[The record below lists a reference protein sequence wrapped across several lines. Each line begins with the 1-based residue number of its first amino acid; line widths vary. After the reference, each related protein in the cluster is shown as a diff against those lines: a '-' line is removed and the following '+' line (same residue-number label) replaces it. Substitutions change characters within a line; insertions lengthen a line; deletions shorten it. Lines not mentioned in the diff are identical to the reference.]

1 MLVLLVLL
9 TKELSE
15 FYKNNSIRTIT
26 AKINLRNPQTHLL
39 MFMKKNPQTQEISGA
54 RAVVYSLM
62 AEGVDTIFGY
72 PGGAIMPIYN
82 ELLEKEVTIRHIL
95 TRHEQGAAHA
105 AQAYAQISKS
115 TGVCFATSGPG
126 ATNLIT
132 GIANAY
138 LDSVPVVFVTAQVP
152 SSLIGTDAFQETDIM
167 GISTP
172 ITKWNYQIKEAS
184 EIPGILSK
192 AFYIASTGRPG
203 PVLIDIT
210 KDALLAD
217 LSFSYEKCTWI
228 RSYNPHLPPVKPE
241 IIKEAARLIN
251 GAKKPMILAG
261 HGVLIANA
269 ENLLMAFAEKT
280 GIPVASTLLGLSA
293 FPANHPLSA
302 GILGM
307 HGNYSP
313 NVNTNEADLL
323 IAIGM
328 RFDDRVT
335 GKLSEYAKKAKII
348 HVEIDPAEINKN
360 VHVDLEINADAGD
373 TLRQL
378 LPLVNKTEHSEWVK
392 SFRILDK
399 QEQKQVIQKE
409 TKPCEG
415 KIRMGE
421 VIRIISEKTKGEAII
436 VTDVGQHQMAVARYY
451 QFNKPNHLITS
462 GGMGTMGFG
471 LPAAVGAKIANPDT
485 EIVSFSGDG
494 GFQMTIQELG
504 TIMQYKLPVKMV
516 ILNNHFLGMVRQWQ
530 DLFYKKRYAETR
542 MVSPDFIKVAAGY
555 GIDGA
560 SVSKREELEGSIDKM
575 LAGHGAFLLEV
586 EVEKE
591 GNIFPMIEPGKSVS
605 EIILKPSKQ

>member
-1 MLVLLVLL
+1 
-9 TKELSE
+9 
-15 FYKNNSIRTIT
+15 
-26 AKINLRNPQTHLL
+26 
-39 MFMKKNPQTQEISGA
+39 MFMKKNPKTQTMNGA
-54 RAVVYSLM
+54 KAVIYSLM
-62 AEGVDTIFGY
+62 EEGVETIFGY
-72 PGGAIMPIYN
+72 PGGAIMPIYD
-82 ELLEKEVTIRHIL
+82 EMLEKNVNIRHIL

-115 TGVCFATSGPG
+115 TSVCFATSGPG
-126 ATNLIT
+126 ATNLVT

-138 LDSVPVVFVTAQVP
+138 LDSVPVVFITAQVV

-167 GISTP
+167 GISAP
-172 ITKWNYQIKEAS
+172 VTKWNYQIKNAA
-184 EIPGILSK
+184 EIPGIISK
-192 AFYIASTGRPG
+192 AFYIASSGRPG

-228 RSYNPHLPPVKPE
+228 RSYNPNLPPVKQKTLE
-241 IIKEAARLIN
+241 EAAQMIN
-251 GAKKPMILAG
+251 ESRKPMILAG

-269 ENLLMAFAEKT
+269 EDSLITFAEKT

-293 FPANHPLSA
+293 FPGNHLLSA

-313 NVNTNEADLL
+313 NINTNEADLL

-335 GKLSEYAKKAKII
+335 GKLSEYAKNAKII
-348 HVEIDPAEINKN
+348 HIEIDPAEINKN
-360 VHVDLEINADAGD
+360 VFVDIEINADAGMA
-373 TLRQL
+373 LRQL
-378 LPLVNKTEHSEWVK
+378 LPLVNENNHPEWVS
-392 SFRILDK
+392 SFRKLDK
-399 QEQKQVIQKE
+399 QEQDMVIRKE
-409 TKPCEG
+409 IEPGTG
-415 KIRMGE
+415 RLRMGE
-421 VIRIISEKTKGEAII
+421 VIRIISEKTKGEAIV

-471 LPAAVGAKIANPDT
+471 MPAAIGAKFANPNT
-485 EIVSFSGDG
+485 EVISFSGDG

-504 TIMQYKLPVKMV
+504 TIQQYKLPIKMV

-530 DLFYKKRYAETR
+530 DLFYEKRYAQTH
-542 MVSPDFIKVAAGY
+542 MISPDYIKVAEGY
-555 GIDGA
+555 GISGE
-560 SVSKREELEGSIDKM
+560 SVFEREKLEEAIDKM
-575 LAGHGAFLLEV
+575 LASEDAFLLEV
-586 EVEKE
+586 DVEKE

>member
-1 MLVLLVLL
+1 
-9 TKELSE
+9 
-15 FYKNNSIRTIT
+15 
-26 AKINLRNPQTHLL
+26 

-62 AEGVDTIFGY
+62 QEGIDTVFGY
-72 PGGAIMPIYN
+72 PGGAIMPIYD
-82 ELLEKEVTIRHIL
+82 ELLEKKVTIRHIL

-132 GIANAY
+132 GVANAF
-138 LDSVPVVFVTAQVP
+138 LDSVPVVFITAQVP
-152 SSLIGTDAFQETDIM
+152 SGLIGTDAFQETDIM

-172 ITKWNYQIKEAS
+172 VTKWNYQIKEAS
-184 EIPGILSK
+184 EIPEILSK

-210 KDALLAD
+210 KDALLEN

-228 RSYNPHLPPVKPE
+228 RSYNPHLPPVKPG
-241 IIKEAARLIN
+241 ILKEAAQLIN
-251 GAKKPMILAG
+251 NAKKPMILAG
-261 HGVLIANA
+261 HGILIANA
-269 ENLLMAFAEKT
+269 ENLLMTFAEKT
-280 GIPVASTLLGLSA
+280 GIPVASTLLGLSV
-293 FPANHPLSA
+293 FPANHPLSV

-313 NVNTNEADLL
+313 NINTNEADLL

-335 GKLSEYAKKAKII
+335 GKLAEYAKKAKII
-348 HVEIDPAEINKN
+348 HIEIDPAEINKN
-360 VHVDLEINADAGD
+360 VHVNLEINADAGE
-373 TLRQL
+373 TLKHL
-378 LPLVNKTEHSEWVK
+378 LPMVNENNHQEWLN
-392 SFRILDK
+392 SFRILDH
-399 QEQKQVIQKE
+399 QEEKQVIQKE
-409 TKPCEG
+409 TKPNKG

-421 VIRIISEKTKGEAII
+421 VIRRISEKTKGEAIV
-436 VTDVGQHQMAVARYY
+436 VTDVGQHQMAAARYY
-451 QFNKPNHLITS
+451 RFNKPNHFVTS

-471 LPAAVGAKIANPDT
+471 LPAAIGAKFADPNT
-485 EIVSFSGDG
+485 EVISFSGDG

-516 ILNNHFLGMVRQWQ
+516 ILNNHYLGMVRQWQ
-530 DLFYKKRYAETR
+530 DLFYEKRYAQTH
-542 MVSPDFIKVAAGY
+542 MVSPDFVEVAKGY
-555 GIDGA
+555 GINGA
-560 SVSKREELEGSIDKM
+560 NVDKREDIEAAIDKM
-575 LAGHGAFLLEV
+575 LNSKDAFLLV
-586 EVEKE
+586 VDVEKE

-605 EIILKPSKQ
+605 EIILEPSKQ